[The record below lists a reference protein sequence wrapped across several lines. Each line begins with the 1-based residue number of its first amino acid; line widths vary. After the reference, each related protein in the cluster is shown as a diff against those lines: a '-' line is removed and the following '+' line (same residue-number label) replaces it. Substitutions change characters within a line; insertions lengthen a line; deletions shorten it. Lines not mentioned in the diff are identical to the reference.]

1 VLIKRGIV
9 VSDANTNFFADFF
22 DDYFAESEEHL
33 VIVRQSLLALE
44 PCINQE
50 HIDSTHLNQLFRSFH
65 SIKGLSGMV
74 GVKDAEELAH
84 QMESYLKVLR
94 EGQVGLTPAGFDALL
109 DGTKLLEQ
117 VIVQARDHKSVTNI
131 TPIKESLQ
139 ALLPATLA
147 PPPPETT
154 LTQAA
159 STHPLG
165 GVSLKLKDGEQEHLE
180 EALTKGFKLWQLEFV
195 PSNELV
201 KRGVNVNYIRDRLQT
216 IGQLIHS
223 APRMSSQGGIVFDFL
238 LGTPKNI
245 EPPFNRW
252 EKDGLTWM
260 PYSISELLAPP
271 PTPPEEVSA
280 PIPVSVPASPE
291 PSPTVTVLPDT
302 QESRPQSTTPI
313 PTTEAPTTP
322 TASPLVTQ
330 SANVVRVDLPK
341 LDELMRMV
349 GDLVITRARLEDLL
363 VRIKE
368 NLPPAQLRSL
378 QEINLTLER
387 QLRDLREGVMGVRL
401 VPIGDVFARMQFVVR
416 DLVRETKKQVQLDSE
431 GQETEIDKFVV
442 ERMMDPLLHLVRNAI
457 SHGIEPEAD
466 RVKKGKSPQGKIK
479 LKASTSGEMVVIEI
493 HDDGRG
499 IDRSKVIEK
508 ARALGLL
515 PDETINKNNLYDSN
529 TLLDIL
535 CAPGFSTCEVADLTS
550 GRGVGMSIVKNTIQ
564 ELGGFLCIETEPD
577 RGTHFIIQ
585 LPLTLAIADALI
597 INVCEQT
604 FAIPQAAVREVI
616 EVVPTAITFLEN
628 NEIIAYRSDVFPL
641 IRLGDIFGLS
651 PHPRS
656 NTNSQNTEKNTLE
669 PPVKEPSET
678 SAIGLGRARNAI
690 GHSRARRAIASL
702 LRVIIV
708 GSGLKR
714 VALAVDR
721 IIGLREIV
729 VRSLVD
735 PFLQVPGISG
745 VTELGDGR
753 IILILDVN
761 ALERIWTQLKRDA

>member
-1 VLIKRGIV
+1 M
-9 VSDANTNFFADFF
+9 SDANTNFFADFF

-33 VIVRQSLLALE
+33 VIVRESLLALE
-44 PCINQE
+44 PCINEE
-50 HIDSTHLNQLFRSFH
+50 HIDSTLINQLFRSFH

-94 EGQVGLTPAGFDALL
+94 EGEVGLTAAGFDALL

-117 VIVQARDHKSVTNI
+117 VIAQARNQTSELDI

-139 ALLPATLA
+139 ALLPPTKA
-147 PPPPETT
+147 PPEPT
-154 LTQAA
+154 LTEAG
-159 STHPLG
+159 STYPFA
-165 GVSLKLKDGEQEHLE
+165 GVSLKLKEGEQEHLE
-180 EALTKGFKLWQLEFV
+180 QAQTKGFKLWQLEFV

-223 APRMSSQGGIVFDFL
+223 APRMTSKGGIVFDFL
-238 LGTPKNI
+238 LGTPKNVA
-245 EPPFNRW
+245 PPINEW

-260 PYSISELLAPP
+260 PYSLSELLAP
-271 PTPPEEVSA
+271 PTPPEEVK
-280 PIPVSVPASPE
+280 VPASPQ
-291 PSPTVTVLPDT
+291 PSPTITVLPDT
-302 QESRPQSTTPI
+302 QESQPQNTTPI
-313 PTTEAPTTP
+313 PTTDTPTP
-322 TASPLVTQ
+322 ATASPPKSNIVTQ
-330 SANVVRVDLPK
+330 STNVVRVDLPK

-363 VRIKE
+363 VRLKD
-368 NLPPAQLRSL
+368 NLPPTQLRSL

-416 DLVRETKKQVQLDSE
+416 DLVRETNKQVQLDSE

-442 ERMMDPLLHLVRNAI
+442 EKMMDPLLHLVRNAI

-466 RVKKGKSPQGKIK
+466 RVQKGKPPQGKIK

-499 IDRSKVIEK
+499 IDRAKVKEK

-597 INVCEQT
+597 INVNEQT

-616 EVVPTAITFLEN
+616 EVEPTAITLLEN
-628 NEIIAYRSDVFPL
+628 NEIIAYRSEVFPL
-641 IRLGDIFGLS
+641 IRLGEIFALH
-651 PHPRS
+651 PHQRT
-656 NTNSQNTEKNTLE
+656 NTNSQNTDKNTPENPL
-669 PPVKEPSET
+669 PEPSEI
-678 SAIGLGRARNAI
+678 SAIDQGRTP
-690 GHSRARRAIASL
+690 RAIKSL

-735 PFLQVPGISG
+735 PFVQVPGISG

-753 IILILDVN
+753 VILILDVN
-761 ALERIWTQLKRDA
+761 ALERIYTQLSRFG

>member
-1 VLIKRGIV
+1 M
-9 VSDANTNFFADFF
+9 SEANTNFFADFF

-33 VIVRQSLLALE
+33 VIVRESLLALE

-50 HIDSTHLNQLFRSFH
+50 HIDSTLINQLFRSFH

-94 EGQVGLTPAGFDALL
+94 EGEVGLTPTGFDALL

-117 VIVQARDHKSVTNI
+117 VISQARNQTSELDI

-139 ALLPATLA
+139 ALIPTLA
-147 PPPPETT
+147 PPLPETS

-165 GVSLKLKDGEQEHLE
+165 GVSLKLKEGEQEHLE
-180 EALTKGFKLWQLEFV
+180 QAQRKGFKLWQLEFV

-223 APRMSSQGGIVFDFL
+223 APRMTSKGGIVFDFL
-238 LGTPKNI
+238 LGTQKNVQ
-245 EPPFNRW
+245 PPFKQW
-252 EKDGLTWM
+252 EKEGLTWM
-260 PYSISELLAPP
+260 RYRISELLAPP
-271 PTPPEEVSA
+271 TLPEEVKAS
-280 PIPVSVPASPE
+280 IPVSVPASPE
-291 PSPTVTVLPDT
+291 PSPTVTVLSDT
-302 QESRPQSTTPI
+302 QESRPQNTAAIAITD
-313 PTTEAPTTP
+313 APTTP

-368 NLPPAQLRSL
+368 NLPPTQLRSL

-466 RVKKGKSPQGKIK
+466 RVKKGKPPQGKIK

-493 HDDGRG
+493 QDDGRG
-499 IDRSKVIEK
+499 IDRAKVIEK
-508 ARALGLL
+508 ARSLGLL
-515 PDETINKNNLYDSN
+515 LDETINKNNLYDSN

-564 ELGGFLCIETEPD
+564 ELGGFLYIETEPD

-597 INVCEQT
+597 INVNEQT

-616 EVVPTAITFLEN
+616 EVAPTGITLLEN
-628 NEIIAYRSDVFPL
+628 NEIIAYRSEVFPL
-641 IRLGDIFGLS
+641 IRLGEIFALQ
-651 PHPRS
+651 PHQRAH
-656 NTNSQNTEKNTLE
+656 TNSQNSHTNTPEKTL
-669 PPVKEPSET
+669 PEPSET
-678 SAIGLGRARNAI
+678 SAIDPGRARSAI
-690 GHSRARRAIASL
+690 KCSRNRRAIESL

-714 VALAVDR
+714 VALVIDR

-735 PFLQVPGISG
+735 PFVQVPGISG

-753 IILILDVN
+753 VILILDVN
-761 ALERIWTQLKRDA
+761 ALERIYTQLSRWS

>member
-1 VLIKRGIV
+1 M
-9 VSDANTNFFADFF
+9 SDANTNFFADFF
-22 DDYFAESEEHL
+22 DDYLAESEEHL
-33 VIVRQSLLALE
+33 VIVRESLLALE

-50 HIDSTHLNQLFRSFH
+50 HIDSTLMNQLFRSFH

-94 EGQVGLTPAGFDALL
+94 EGEVGLTAAGFDALL

-117 VIVQARDHKSVTNI
+117 VIAQARNPTSELDI

-139 ALLPATLA
+139 ALLPTKA
-147 PPPPETT
+147 PPQAEPT
-154 LTQAA
+154 LTQAS
-159 STHPLG
+159 STDPLA
-165 GVSLKLKDGEQEHLE
+165 GVSLKLKEGEQEDLE
-180 EALTKGFKLWQLEFV
+180 QAQTKGFKLWQLEFV

-201 KRGVNVNYIRDRLQT
+201 KRGVNVNYIRDHLQT

-223 APRMSSQGGIVFDFL
+223 APRMTSQGGIVFDFL
-238 LGTPKNI
+238 LGTQKNVA
-245 EPPFNRW
+245 PPFNQW

-260 PYSISELLAPP
+260 PYSLSELLTP
-271 PTPPEEVSA
+271 PTPPEEVKA
-280 PIPVSVPASPE
+280 PASSQ
-291 PSPTVTVLPDT
+291 PSPTITVLADT
-302 QESRPQSTTPI
+302 QESRPESTTPI
-313 PTTEAPTTP
+313 PITDTPTPP

-330 SANVVRVDLPK
+330 STNVVRVDLPK

-363 VRIKE
+363 VRLKD
-368 NLPPAQLRSL
+368 NLPPTQLRSL

-457 SHGIEPEAD
+457 SHGIESEAD
-466 RVKKGKSPQGKIK
+466 RVQKGKPPQGKIK

-499 IDRSKVIEK
+499 IDRAKVKEK
-508 ARALGLL
+508 ARSLGLL

-550 GRGVGMSIVKNTIQ
+550 GRGVGMSIVENTIQ

-577 RGTHFIIQ
+577 QGTHFIIQ

-597 INVCEQT
+597 INVNEQT
-604 FAIPQAAVREVI
+604 FAIPQATVREVI
-616 EVVPTAITFLEN
+616 EVAPTSITLLEN
-628 NEIIAYRSDVFPL
+628 NEIIAYRSEVFPL
-641 IRLGDIFGLS
+641 IRLGEIFALH
-651 PHPRS
+651 PHQRS
-656 NTNSQNTEKNTLE
+656 HTNSQNSEKNTPKNPL
-669 PPVKEPSET
+669 PEPSEI
-678 SAIGLGRARNAI
+678 SAIDQGRT
-690 GHSRARRAIASL
+690 RRAIKSL

-714 VALAVDR
+714 VALVIDR

-735 PFLQVPGISG
+735 PFVQVPGISG

-753 IILILDVN
+753 VILILDVN
-761 ALERIWTQLKRDA
+761 ALERIWTQLKRYA

>member
-1 VLIKRGIV
+1 
-9 VSDANTNFFADFF
+9 VSDGNTNFFADFF

-33 VIVRQSLLALE
+33 VIVRESLLALE
-44 PCINQE
+44 PCVNQE
-50 HIDSTHLNQLFRSFH
+50 HIDTTLINQLFRSFH

-94 EGQVGLTPAGFDALL
+94 EGEVGLTPAGFDALL

-117 VIVQARDHKSVTNI
+117 VIAQARNQTSELDI
-131 TPIKESLQ
+131 IPIKESLQ
-139 ALLPATLA
+139 ALIPTLA
-147 PPPPETT
+147 PPEPT
-154 LTQAA
+154 LTESA
-159 STHPLG
+159 STHPLAA
-165 GVSLKLKDGEQEHLE
+165 VSLKLKEGEQEHLE
-180 EALTKGFKLWQLEFV
+180 EAVTKGFKLWQLEFV

-201 KRGVNVNYIRDRLQT
+201 KRGVNVNYIRDHLQT

-223 APRMSSQGGIVFDFL
+223 APRMTSKGGIVFDFL
-238 LGTPKNI
+238 LGTKKNV
-245 EPPFNRW
+245 ELPFKQW

-260 PYSISELLAPP
+260 PYPISQLLAS
-271 PTPPEEVSA
+271 PTPPEEVKA
-280 PIPVSVPASPE
+280 PTSLSP
-291 PSPTVTVLPDT
+291 PPRVRVLPET
-302 QESRPQSTTPI
+302 QPSLPQSTTPI
-313 PTTEAPTTP
+313 PTTDTPTTP

-330 SANVVRVDLPK
+330 STNVVRVDLPK

-349 GDLVITRARLEDLL
+349 GDLVISRARLEDLL
-363 VRIKE
+363 VRLKE
-368 NLPPAQLRSL
+368 NLPPTQLRSL

-466 RVKKGKSPQGKIK
+466 RVQKGKSPQGKIK

-499 IDRSKVIEK
+499 IDRSQVMEK
-508 ARALGLL
+508 ARSLGLL

-564 ELGGFLCIETEPD
+564 ELGGFLCIETERD
-577 RGTHFIIQ
+577 QGTHFIIQ

-597 INVCEQT
+597 INVSEQT
-604 FAIPQAAVREVI
+604 FAIPQSAVREVI
-616 EVVPTAITFLEN
+616 EVAPTGITLFEN
-628 NEIIAYRSDVFPL
+628 NEIIAYRSDVYPL
-641 IRLGDIFGLS
+641 IRLGEIFALH
-651 PHPRS
+651 PHQRA
-656 NTNSQNTEKNTLE
+656 NTNSQNSDANTPEKTLPE
-669 PPVKEPSET
+669 PLET
-678 SAIGLGRARNAI
+678 NAIDPGRARSAI
-690 GHSRARRAIASL
+690 ESL

-714 VALAVDR
+714 LALAIDR

-735 PFLQVPGISG
+735 PFVQVPGISG

-753 IILILDVN
+753 VILILDVN
-761 ALERIWTQLKRDA
+761 ALERIWTQLKRDV

>member
-1 VLIKRGIV
+1 

-147 PPPPETT
+147 PPPAETT

-245 EPPFNRW
+245 EPPFKRW

-466 RVKKGKSPQGKIK
+466 RVKKGKPPQGKIK

-493 HDDGRG
+493 DDDGRG
-499 IDRSKVIEK
+499 IDRGKVIEK

-577 RGTHFIIQ
+577 QGTHFIIQ

-616 EVVPTAITFLEN
+616 EVVPTAITPFEN

-641 IRLGDIFGLS
+641 IRLGETFGLS
-651 PHPRS
+651 PHPRT
-656 NTNSQNTEKNTLE
+656 NINSQNSAKNTLE
-669 PPVKEPSET
+669 TPVKEPSET
-678 SAIGLGRARNAI
+678 SAIGPGRAPNAI
-690 GHSRARRAIASL
+690 TSL

-735 PFLQVPGISG
+735 PFVQVPGISG

-753 IILILDVN
+753 VILILDVN